1 MLPPCRLVLMRRCE
15 ASNGGGRAE
24 MKNMKAAITDGKGN
38 VAVKDNIPLPHPD
51 PYQCLCQML
60 ACATCTGTDQK
71 IINGTLPWKENYPGI
86 LGHESVG
93 RVIQAGTKVKY
104 IKEGDIFL
112 RPTACYHKEKLAGY
126 YSLWGGF
133 AEYGLV
139 TDLQALK
146 EDQPN
151 VPPNDY
157 TIYQQKI
164 PSELRIPPADATIL
178 ITLKEVSSFV
188 TRLKIGLGA
197 SVAVLGAGAV
207 GMSICYFA
215 KLFGAYPVIIIGRR
229 EAALE
234 PARKTGADFT
244 INNASEDMVA
254 QVRKLTGGRGVDY
267 VIDAAGNPEL
277 LTASAQLL
285 APNGKMITYAI
296 HPSHRQVIDLAK
308 GPGRWELVF
317 AGSDEPG
324 AHQYLLDAV
333 KWNFI
338 NPKNFYSHCL
348 PFEQLAE
355 GFRLIQKKEAFK
367 VVFEF

>member
-1 MLPPCRLVLMRRCE
+1 
-15 ASNGGGRAE
+15 
-24 MKNMKAAITDGKGN
+24 MKAAITDGKGN
-38 VAVKDNIPLPHPD
+38 VEVRDNIPMPNPD
-51 PYQCLCQML
+51 PYQCLCKML
-60 ACATCTGTDQK
+60 ACTTCTGTDQN

-93 RVIQAGTKVKY
+93 QVIKTGVKARY
-104 IKEGDIFL
+104 IREGDVFL
-112 RPTACYHKEKLAGY
+112 RPTACYHKEKLADY

-139 TDLQALK
+139 TDLKALK
-146 EDQPN
+146 EDQPG
-151 VPPNDY
+151 VQPNAY

-164 PSELRIPPADATIL
+164 PSELRIPPVDATIL
-178 ITLKEVSSFV
+178 ITMKEIASFV
-188 TRLKIGLGA
+188 TGLKIGLGA
-197 SVAVLGAGAV
+197 SVAVLGSGAV
-207 GMSICYFA
+207 GMSICYFT

-229 EAALE
+229 DAALA
-234 PARKTGADFT
+234 PAGKTGADFT
-244 INNASEDMVA
+244 INNTREDMAA
-254 QVRKLTGGRGVDY
+254 QVRKFTGGMGVDY

-285 APNGKMITYAI
+285 ALNGKMITYAI
-296 HPSHRQVIDLAK
+296 QPSYQQVIDLAK
-308 GPGRWELVF
+308 GPGRWEIIF
-317 AGSDEPG
+317 AGSNEPS

-338 NPKNFYSHCL
+338 NLKNFYSHCL

-355 GFRLIQKKEAFK
+355 GFQLIRKKEAFK

>member
-1 MLPPCRLVLMRRCE
+1 
-15 ASNGGGRAE
+15 
-24 MKNMKAAITDGKGN
+24 MKAAITDGKGN
-38 VAVKDNIPLPHPD
+38 VEVKDNIPIPD
-51 PYQCLCQML
+51 PEPYQCLCKML
-60 ACATCTGTDQK
+60 ACTTCTGTDQK
-71 IINGTLPWKENYPGI
+71 LINGTVPWKENYPGI

-93 RVIQAGTKVKY
+93 RVIKTGAKVRY
-104 IKEGDIFL
+104 IREGDIFL
-112 RPTACYHKEKLAGY
+112 RPTACYHKEKLANY

-139 TDLQALK
+139 TDVKALK

-151 VPPNDY
+151 VQPNGY

-164 PSELRIPPADATIL
+164 PSELQIPPVDATIM
-178 ITLKEVSSFV
+178 ITLKEIASFV
-188 TRLKIGLGA
+188 TSLKIGLGS
-197 SVAVLGAGAV
+197 SVAVLGSGTV

-229 EAALE
+229 DAALE
-234 PARKTGADFT
+234 PAQKTGADFA
-244 INNASEDMVA
+244 INNIREDMFA
-254 QVRKLTGGRGVDY
+254 QVRKFTAGTGVDY
-267 VIDAAGNPEL
+267 VIDAAGDSEL

-296 HPSHRQVIDLAK
+296 PSSNRQVIDLAK
-308 GPGRWELVF
+308 GPGRWELIF
-317 AGSDEPG
+317 AGSNEPG

-338 NPKNFYSHCL
+338 NLKNFYSHCL
-348 PFEQLAE
+348 PFAQLAE
-355 GFRLIQKKEAFK
+355 GFRLIKKKEAFK